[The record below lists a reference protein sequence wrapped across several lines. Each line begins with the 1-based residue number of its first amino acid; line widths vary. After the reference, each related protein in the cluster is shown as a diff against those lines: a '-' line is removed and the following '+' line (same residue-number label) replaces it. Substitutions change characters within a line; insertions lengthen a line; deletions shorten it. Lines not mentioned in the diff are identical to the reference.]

1 MSSKPEPEGTP
12 PPVLRV
18 ERGTATVE
26 DVAALAVLF
35 AALSGSDDAAPTS
48 RRRAGW
54 SSRRRTFNI
63 GAVRGAGWGGG
74 F

>member
-1 MSSKPEPEGTP
+1 MSTEPEAP
-12 PPVLRV
+12 APPVLRV
-18 ERGTATVE
+18 ERGSASAE
-26 DVAALAVLF
+26 DVAALAVVF
-35 AALSGSDDAAPTS
+35 AALSAEQESTPSS

-54 SSRRRTFNI
+54 TNRRRTFNL